1 MPGSYRR
8 QCLVLMAN
16 PGKFAV
22 GRVALVQI
30 YNDLPSESVDS
41 SVIAAA
47 ERLSISLVATLDRRH
62 FNAVRPNHVS
72 A

>member
-1 MPGSYRR
+1 
-8 QCLVLMAN
+8 MAN